1 MFAVRPCGDNEYSI
15 GLDGATACRACPTGF
30 ATDPLNE
37 AGSHTSVAVCKAPPG
52 FYVGGEAVLPC
63 PVGTFKSNYTLDR
76 ECVNCEE
83 VFGPGVSTE
92 REGSNSSAAC
102 VVLEPGR
109 AFVERGKV
117 VTDEDDD
124 NDGPAGIKIIA
135 SDSGNT
141 TKDCPQSFYW

>member
-1 MFAVRPCGDNEYSI
+1 
-15 GLDGATACRACPTGF
+15 
-30 ATDPLNE
+30 
-37 AGSHTSVAVCKAPPG
+37 
-52 FYVGGEAVLPC
+52 
-63 PVGTFKSNYTLDR
+63 LDR

-117 VTDEDDD
+117 VADEDDD
-124 NDGPAGIKIIA
+124 NDGPSGIKIIA
-135 SDSGNT
+135 SDSVNT
-141 TKDCPQSFYW
+141 TKHCPQSFYW